1 MNAKQEILDALE
13 NGERYSFKH
22 MPAHAEDEFSRI
34 RAILPE
40 ACWSY
45 PATSL
50 REDQRP
56 VLLSGISKPV
66 DEAQAPVK
74 LRICAGL

>member
-40 ACWSY
+40 ACWSHPY
-45 PATSL
+45 KCSVSP
-50 REDQRP
+50 RQRTGGARDDLP
-56 VLLSGISKPV
+56 
-66 DEAQAPVK
+66 
-74 LRICAGL
+74 